1 LITYS
6 EANHLPCGEAEESGI
21 TQVAGFIDIE
31 WQEERVEVQGT
42 GILFTLAE
50 IMVTFAGFSTLLVS
64 VRQVAGAPLSPLD
77 RLLAKMVLVHLMVLT
92 GGALLPSLLSLFDL
106 PEVLVWQVAA
116 VIFAVPKLL
125 LLLTYPYRRRQA
137 VGQRPPVMF
146 YVVFV
151 GFGSLVVMA
160 MLVYV
165 LAGFKYAAAAYI
177 TALVLNFFICAS
189 AFVMALDV
197 IMGQQKAASL

>member
-1 LITYS
+1 MRL
-6 EANHLPCGEAEESGI
+6 EE
-21 TQVAGFIDIE
+21 QVDI
-31 WQEERVEVQGT
+31 QGT

-77 RLLAKMVLVHLMVLT
+77 RLLAKMVLVHLIVLT

-125 LLLTYPYRRRQA
+125 LLLSYPYRRRKA
-137 VGQRPPVMF
+137 VGQRPSIVF

-151 GFGSLVVMA
+151 GFGSLVVVA
-160 MLVYV
+160 MVIYV
-165 LAGFKYAAAAYI
+165 LCGFKYAAGAYV
-177 TALVLNFFICAS
+177 TALVVNFFTCAF
-189 AFVMALDV
+189 AFAMALDG

>member
-1 LITYS
+1 MEI
-6 EANHLPCGEAEESGI
+6 
-21 TQVAGFIDIE
+21 
-31 WQEERVEVQGT
+31 QGT

-64 VRQVAGAPLSPLD
+64 VRQVAGAPLSALD

-92 GGALLPSLLSLFDL
+92 GGALLPSLLGLFDM
-106 PEVLVWQVAA
+106 PESAIWRVAA
-116 VIFAVPKLL
+116 VIFAVPKLFL
-125 LLLTYPYRRRQA
+125 LLSYPYRRRKY
-137 VGQRPPVMF
+137 VGQRPPVVF

-165 LAGFKYAAAAYI
+165 LGGFKYAAAAYV
-177 TALVLNFFICAS
+177 TALVLNFFICAF
-189 AFVMALDV
+189 AFAMALDA
-197 IMGQQKAASL
+197 IMGQQKAAAP

>member
-1 LITYS
+1 
-6 EANHLPCGEAEESGI
+6 
-21 TQVAGFIDIE
+21 VDI
-31 WQEERVEVQGT
+31 QGT

-77 RLLAKMVLVHLMVLT
+77 RLLAKMVLVHLIVLT
-92 GGALLPSLLSLFDL
+92 GGALLPSLLALFGL
-106 PEVLVWQVAA
+106 PEASIWLVAA

-125 LLLTYPYRRRQA
+125 LLFSYPYRRRRA
-137 VGQRPPVMF
+137 VGQRPSIVF

-151 GFGSLVVMA
+151 GFGSLVVVA
-160 MLVYV
+160 MVIYV
-165 LAGFKYAAAAYI
+165 LCGFKYAAGAYV
-177 TALVLNFFICAS
+177 TALVVNFFTCAF
-189 AFVMALDV
+189 AFAMALDG

>member
-1 LITYS
+1 MEI
-6 EANHLPCGEAEESGI
+6 
-21 TQVAGFIDIE
+21 
-31 WQEERVEVQGT
+31 QGT

-64 VRQVAGAPLSPLD
+64 VRQVAGVPLSALD

-92 GGALLPSLLSLFDL
+92 GGALLPSLLGLFDI
-106 PEVLVWQVAA
+106 PEASIWRVAA

-125 LLLTYPYRRRQA
+125 LLLSYPYRRRKA
-137 VGQRPPVMF
+137 VGQRPPVAF

-151 GFGSLVVMA
+151 GFGSLVVAAMA
-160 MLVYV
+160 IYV
-165 LAGFKYAAAAYI
+165 LCGFEHAAAAYV
-177 TALVLNFFICAS
+177 TALVLNFFICAF

-197 IMGQQKAASL
+197 IMGQQKAPAP